1 MLFRSQ
7 EVLAEQGDAEL
18 IDDLPLAAS
27 MAKAYCSDAFF
38 FNAGNAIQFFGGV
51 GFTWEYDCHLYFKRA
66 KSTETF
72 LGNASYHRELIA
84 KQLLDTDGG
93 QS

>member
-1 MLFRSQ
+1 M
-7 EVLAEQGDAEL
+7 LAEQGDAEL
-18 IDDLPLAAS
+18 IDDFATSGQHGEKPS
-27 MAKAYCSDAFF
+27 CSDAFF
-38 FNAGNAIQFFGGV
+38 LMLEMRSSFLAVF